1 MEPTLLLILF
11 CSLILFNFVFSA
23 ILDYINDKNWKNKIP
38 NELKDFYDK
47 EKYLKAKNYKK
58 SRGKV
63 SLISSILSTSLT
75 LLILTTGIYGY
86 VSDYI
91 YKIYSSSF
99 LHSATFFLFFYLI
112 NMVISI
118 PISYYS
124 TFVVEEKFGFNKTS
138 LKTFL
143 MDMIKGTFISIII
156 GGLYLELLYFCMI
169 ILVKGFGIWLWIG
182 LSLFTIFMSMFYT
195 TLIVPIF
202 NKLSPLEDGNLK
214 DKIQNYS
221 KEIGY
226 SLKNIFIID
235 GSKRSSK
242 ANAYFSGLGPKKTIA
257 LFDTLVEKHTEEE
270 LVAVLAHEVGH
281 YKKNHIK
288 QGMFI
293 SIIQIGLMCY
303 LFELC
308 TKLPE
313 ISTALGAEIGAFH
326 LGLIGFSL
334 LFSPIGLILGIFGNI
349 ISRKNEFEADDFAK
363 KTYNGE
369 SLKLALKKLSVDSLT
384 NLYPHPLY
392 VFIHYS
398 HPPLLKRLKALD
410 SN

>member
-1 MEPTLLLILF
+1 MSAEIWLIIF
-11 CSLILFNFVFSA
+11 IGFIILNFAFSS
-23 ILDYINDKNWKNKIP
+23 ILEYINDKNWKNEIP
-38 NELKDFYDK
+38 TELKDYYNK
-47 EKYLKAKNYKK
+47 EQYLKAKNYKK
-58 SRGKV
+58 ARGKV
-63 SLISSILSTSLT
+63 SLISSCLSTSLT
-75 LLILTTGIYGY
+75 ILILYTGFYGY

-91 YKIYSSSF
+91 HEIYSSKF
-99 LHSATFFLFFYLI
+99 IHSGIFFLFFYLI
-112 NMVISI
+112 NMIVSI
-118 PISYYS
+118 PVSYYS
-124 TFVVEEKFGFNKTS
+124 TFIIEEQFGFNKTS
-138 LKTFL
+138 LGTFFT
-143 MDMIKGTFISIII
+143 DIIKGILMSLII
-156 GGLYLELLYFCMI
+156 GGILLGAALFIYDYFSD
-169 ILVKGFGIWLWIG
+169 GFWIWLWIG
-182 LSLFTIFMSMFYT
+182 LSLFTIFVSMFYT

-202 NKLSPLEDGNLK
+202 NKLSPLENGTLK
-214 DKIQNYS
+214 EKIENYS
-221 KEIGY
+221 KGIGY

-242 ANAYFSGLGPKKTIA
+242 ANAYFSGLGPRKTIA

-293 SIIQIGLMCY
+293 SIFQIGMMCY

-313 ISTALGAEIGAFH
+313 ITSALGAEVGAFH

-334 LFSPIGLILGIFGNI
+334 LFSPIGLILVVFGNI
-349 ISRKNEFEADDFAK
+349 LSRKNEFEADSYAK
-363 KTYNGE
+363 ETYDGE

-398 HPPLLKRLKALD
+398 HPPLLERLKALG
-410 SN
+410 

>member
-1 MEPTLLLILF
+1 MTAQIWLFIFIGLI
-11 CSLILFNFVFSA
+11 
-23 ILDYINDKNWKNKIP
+23 ILDFAFSSILEYINDKNWKNEIP
-38 NELKDFYDK
+38 SELKDFYNK
-47 EKYLKAKNYKK
+47 KKYLKAKDYKK

-63 SLISSILSTSLT
+63 SLISSVLSTTLTLFILS
-75 LLILTTGIYGY
+75 TGIYGY
-86 VSDYI
+86 VSDFI
-91 YKIYSSSF
+91 YEMNNSSF
-99 LHSATFFLFFYLI
+99 IHSATFFLLFYLI
-112 NMVISI
+112 NMIISI

-124 TFVVEEKFGFNKTS
+124 TFVIEERFGFNKTT
-138 LKTFL
+138 LKTFFIDL
-143 MDMIKGTFISIII
+143 FKGTLMSLLI
-156 GGLYLELLYFCMI
+156 GGLLLGAALFIYDYFI
-169 ILVKGFGIWLWIG
+169 EGFWIWLWLG
-182 LSLFTIFMSMFYT
+182 LSLFIIFMSMFYT

-202 NKLSPLEDGNLK
+202 NKLSPLENGTLR
-214 DKIQNYS
+214 DKIQSYS

-257 LFDTLVEKHTEEE
+257 LFDTLVEKHSEEE

-313 ISTALGAEIGAFH
+313 ITIALGAENGAFH

-349 ISRKNEFEADDFAK
+349 ISRKNEFEADDYAK
-363 KTYNGE
+363 KTYDGE

-398 HPPLLKRLKALD
+398 HPPLLERLKALD
-410 SN
+410 

>member
-1 MEPTLLLILF
+1 MSAEIWLIIF
-11 CSLILFNFVFSA
+11 IGFIILNFAFSS
-23 ILDYINDKNWKNKIP
+23 ILEYINDKNWKNEIP
-38 NELKDFYDK
+38 TELKDYYNK
-47 EKYLKAKNYKK
+47 AQYLKAKNYKK
-58 SRGKV
+58 ARGKV
-63 SLISSILSTSLT
+63 SLISSCLSTSLT
-75 LLILTTGIYGY
+75 ILILYTGFYGY

-91 YKIYSSSF
+91 HEIYSSKF
-99 LHSATFFLFFYLI
+99 IHSGIFFLFFYLI
-112 NMVISI
+112 NMIVTI
-118 PISYYS
+118 PVSYYS
-124 TFVVEEKFGFNKTS
+124 TFIIEEEFGFNKTS
-138 LKTFL
+138 LGTFFA
-143 MDMIKGTFISIII
+143 DIIKGILMTLII
-156 GGLYLELLYFCMI
+156 GGILLGAALFIYDYFSD
-169 ILVKGFGIWLWIG
+169 GFWIWLWIG
-182 LSLFTIFMSMFYT
+182 LSLFTIFISMFYT

-202 NKLSPLEDGNLK
+202 NKLSPLENGTLK
-214 DKIQNYS
+214 EKIENYS
-221 KEIGY
+221 KGIGY

-242 ANAYFSGLGPKKTIA
+242 ANAYFSGLGPRKTIA

-293 SIIQIGLMCY
+293 SIFQIGMMCY

-313 ISTALGAEIGAFH
+313 ITSALGAEVGAFH

-334 LFSPIGLILGIFGNI
+334 LFSPIGLILGVFGNI
-349 ISRKNEFEADDFAK
+349 LSRKNEFEADSYAK
-363 KTYNGE
+363 ETYDGE

-398 HPPLLKRLKALD
+398 HPPLLERLKALG
-410 SN
+410 